1 MAKGNAQP
9 KGPLQRQLDRE
20 IAAKEAEPLVNEFAA
35 RNGDYAKETMAVT
48 TGELDATR
56 AGNVQ
61 VTRNRGG
68 STLQRWISAEVLTQP
83 QLDAI
88 ALYTRAWHVVHSL
101 PRTTANWSLVA
112 FIRGQ
117 GAERRIVDM
126 IEAEELLKLLDNR
139 VFEIAPRYYFDVW
152 QNIVLFDQPSGVAG
166 GNAKTSGERAKTIV
180 LFIADMI
187 ATILRL

>member
-1 MAKGNAQP
+1 MAKGSAQP
-9 KGPLQRQLDRE
+9 KGLMQRQIDRE
-20 IAAKEAEPLVNEFAA
+20 IAAREAEPLVSPFAEQH
-35 RNGDYAKETMAVT
+35 GDYAREPMPVT
-48 TGELDATR
+48 TGELGAAR

-68 STLQRWISAEVLTQP
+68 STLQRWINAEQLTQS
-83 QLDAI
+83 QIDAI
-88 ALYTRAWHVVHSL
+88 VLYSKAWHTIHSM

-126 IEAEELLKLLDNR
+126 IDAEELLKLLDNR

-152 QNIVLFDQPSGVAG
+152 QNIILFDQPAGVAG
-166 GNAKTSGERAKTIV
+166 GNPKTSGDRAKTIV